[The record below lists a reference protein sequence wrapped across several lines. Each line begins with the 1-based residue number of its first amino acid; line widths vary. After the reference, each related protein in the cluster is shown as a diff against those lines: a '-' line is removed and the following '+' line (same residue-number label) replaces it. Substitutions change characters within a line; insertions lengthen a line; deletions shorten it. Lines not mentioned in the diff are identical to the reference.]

1 VGRTVI
7 RILLGFHGALPRA
20 ALSELL
26 AAQVDLT
33 VVAELGRGEDV
44 LPAAQRERP
53 HVAVLDHAL
62 PGSVDI
68 EALCAQLPDCRVLA
82 LLDGRSSGRVGRA
95 LARLAPQVGLISV
108 DAPPHEFVD
117 AVRRIARG
125 EPVLDAGVAMVALHS
140 RDCVLTGRERD
151 VLRLAAIGAT
161 AKEIAMRLG
170 LSPGTVR
177 NYLSRT
183 LTKLDARSRIEAIRI
198 AQDAGWI

>member
-1 VGRTVI
+1 MI
-7 RILLGFHGALPRA
+7 RILLGFHGALLRA
-20 ALSELL
+20 ALSRLL
-26 AAQVDLT
+26 AAQVGLT
-33 VVAELGRGEDV
+33 VVAELGQGEDV

-53 HVAVLDHAL
+53 HIVVLDHAL
-62 PGSVDI
+62 LGSVDV
-68 EALCAQLPDCRVLA
+68 EALCVRLPDCRVLA
-82 LLDGRSSGRVGRA
+82 LLDGRSSGRIGRA
-95 LARLAPQVGLISV
+95 LARLAPQVGLMSL
-108 DAPPHEFVD
+108 DSPPHEFVD
-117 AVRRIARG
+117 AVRRLARG

-161 AKEIAMRLG
+161 AKEIALRLG

-183 LTKLDARSRIEAIRI
+183 LTKLGARTRIEAIRI